1 MFNKK
6 TVALS
11 LVLLLTLG
19 VVFTMTGQTNAGWW
33 FFGGDDKAEEQL
45 KGKVKVDGSSTVYP
59 ITEAV
64 AEEFMKANPRA
75 RVSVAYS
82 GTGGGFKK
90 FVVEETDINDA
101 SRKVKAEERERA
113 EANGIE
119 MMRFTVAYD
128 GISVVRN
135 PENDWAKDLSTEQLK
150 QIWEPGSDVE
160 QWSDINSDWPD
171 TEIKLYGPGSD
182 SGTFDYFTHAINGE
196 GGAIRPDFTPS
207 ENDNVLVRGVAG
219 NKGALGYFGY
229 AYYQENKD
237 KLDVVAVDGVEPSME
252 TIGDESYTPLARP
265 LFIYVNK
272 ASLQNPTVKAFL
284 KSYMNNARKL
294 VPQTGYAPLTEEMY
308 QENIDRIE
316 AATK

>member
-11 LVLLLTLG
+11 LVLVLTLG
-19 VVFTMTGQTNAGWW
+19 VVFTVTGEVNAGWW
-33 FFGGDDKAEEQL
+33 PFGGDDKGEEQL
-45 KGKVKVDGSSTVYP
+45 EGKVKVDGSSTVYP

-219 NKGALGYFGY
+219 NEGGLGYFGY
-229 AYYQENKD
+229 AYYKENQD

-316 AATK
+316 AAAK